1 MSVTISNKIY
11 SSFGSKNYISFDLV
25 VGAYATNGVS
35 LTPAMLG
42 WGSIDLLLAERKG
55 GVLYS
60 YVYSTSKI
68 KVYRQYIATA
78 GALSKPSIIST
89 DGTISI
95 TGGESGAGSAALWID
110 PESAAG
116 KLAVSGVTGPT
127 VIPAATFG
135 ITKMTMAVQAAIA
148 FTGDANAARA
158 FAECYNTFALTDTVR
173 CIAIGV

>member
-1 MSVTISNKIY
+1 MSVTISNKIF
-11 SSFGSKNYISFDLV
+11 SSFGSKNFLNFNLV

-55 GVLYS
+55 GVLYC
-60 YVYSTSKI
+60 YDYSNKKI
-68 KVYRQYIATA
+68 KVYRQYVATA
-78 GALSKPSIIST
+78 GALSKPTITST
-89 DGTISI
+89 DGTALI
-95 TGGESGAGSAALWID
+95 TGNESGATVTPLYLD
-110 PESAAG
+110 PDTTGG
-116 KLAVSGVTGPT
+116 KLAMSGVTGPL

-135 ITKMTMAVQAAIA
+135 ITPITMALDSAIA

-158 FAECYNTFALTDTVR
+158 FAECTNAFVLSDTVR